1 MNDNSKDNEILKI
14 NQLIKEKYSQKKKDN
29 EDNQATKKFI
39 SIKRSA
45 NQLTESIKQ
54 ETQQI
59 KNSIEN
65 QEAELKKLQN
75 DEIIFNQNIL
85 QVNIIDNQKKLINE
99 YSENNEE
106 LKLNL
111 INLEKKLLEKDR
123 SFKINNDELKKTLSR
138 YISNYKK
145 IEEELKLFKENEKDS
160 KENENDSNELSLAK
174 SKLEEMNSK
183 IKFYQDEN
191 IRLSSEI
198 SKIKKNYETI
208 KINLTGVE
216 NQKDDIFKKIK
227 ELNNSLIKNNIV
239 GTPFINEP
247 IEEDSINSEILND
260 IIDTNLDEEKKN
272 NNKKNDLNEVI
283 GNIFK

>member
-1 MNDNSKDNEILKI
+1 M
-14 NQLIKEKYSQKKKDN
+14 
-29 EDNQATKKFI
+29 
-39 SIKRSA
+39 
-45 NQLTESIKQ
+45 
-54 ETQQI
+54 
-59 KNSIEN
+59 
-65 QEAELKKLQN
+65 QN

-160 KENENDSNELSLAK
+160 NELSLAK

-227 ELNNSLIKNNIV
+227 ELNSSLTKNNIV
-239 GTPFINEP
+239 GTPFVNES

>member
-45 NQLTESIKQ
+45 NQLNESIKQ

-65 QEAELKKLQN
+65 QESELKKLQN

-160 KENENDSNELSLAK
+160 NELSLAK

-191 IRLSSEI
+191 IRLSSEV

-272 NNKKNDLNEVI
+272 NNKKNDLDELI

>member
-1 MNDNSKDNEILKI
+1 MDDNSKDNEILKI

-29 EDNQATKKFI
+29 EDNQVTKKFI
-39 SIKRSA
+39 GIKKSA
-45 NQLTESIKQ
+45 NQLNESIKQ

-59 KNSIEN
+59 KNSIQK
-65 QEAELKKLQN
+65 QETELKKLQN

-85 QVNIIDNQKKLINE
+85 QVNIIDNQKKLIKE
-99 YSENNEE
+99 YSENNED

-123 SFKINNDELKKTLSR
+123 SFKINNHELKATLSR
-138 YISNYKK
+138 YISKYKK
-145 IEEELKLFKENEKDS
+145 IEKELNLFKGNEK
-160 KENENDSNELSLAK
+160 DSNELSLAK

-191 IRLSSEI
+191 TRLSSEI
-198 SKIKKNYETI
+198 FKIKKNYETI

-216 NQKDDIFKKIK
+216 NQKNDIFKKIK
-227 ELNNSLIKNNIV
+227 ELNSSLSKNNIV

-272 NNKKNDLNEVI
+272 NNQKNDLDEVI

>member
-1 MNDNSKDNEILKI
+1 M
-14 NQLIKEKYSQKKKDN
+14 
-29 EDNQATKKFI
+29 
-39 SIKRSA
+39 
-45 NQLTESIKQ
+45 
-54 ETQQI
+54 
-59 KNSIEN
+59 
-65 QEAELKKLQN
+65 
-75 DEIIFNQNIL
+75 
-85 QVNIIDNQKKLINE
+85 INE

-160 KENENDSNELSLAK
+160 NELSLAK

-191 IRLSSEI
+191 IRLSSEV

-227 ELNNSLIKNNIV
+227 ELNSSLIKNNIV

-260 IIDTNLDEEKKN
+260 IIDTNVDEEKKN
-272 NNKKNDLNEVI
+272 NNKKNDLDELI

>member
-45 NQLTESIKQ
+45 NQLNESIKQ

-65 QEAELKKLQN
+65 QESELEKLHN
-75 DEIIFNQNIL
+75 DEILFNQNIL

-160 KENENDSNELSLAK
+160 NELSLAK

-191 IRLSSEI
+191 IRLSSEV

-260 IIDTNLDEEKKN
+260 IIDTNVDEEKKN
-272 NNKKNDLNEVI
+272 NNKKNDFDELI

>member
-1 MNDNSKDNEILKI
+1 MNDNSKDNEILRI
-14 NQLIKEKYSQKKKDN
+14 NHLIKEKYSQKKKDN
-29 EDNQATKKFI
+29 EANQATKEFI
-39 SIKRSA
+39 GIKRSA

-227 ELNNSLIKNNIV
+227 ELNSSLTKNNIV

-260 IIDTNLDEEKKN
+260 IIDTNVDEEKKN
-272 NNKKNDLNEVI
+272 NNKKNDLDELI

>member
-14 NQLIKEKYSQKKKDN
+14 NQLIKEKYSQKKNN

-39 SIKRSA
+39 GIKRSA
-45 NQLTESIKQ
+45 NQLNESIKK

-59 KNSIEN
+59 KDSIEN

-99 YSENNEE
+99 YSEYNEE

-227 ELNNSLIKNNIV
+227 ELNSSLTKNNIV
-239 GTPFINEP
+239 GTPFVNES

-272 NNKKNDLNEVI
+272 NNKKNDLDELI

>member
-1 MNDNSKDNEILKI
+1 MNDNSKDNEILRI
-14 NQLIKEKYSQKKKDN
+14 NHLIKEKYSQKKKDN

-45 NQLTESIKQ
+45 NQLNESIKQ

-65 QEAELKKLQN
+65 QESELKKLQN

-145 IEEELKLFKENEKDS
+145 IEEELKLFKENEK
-160 KENENDSNELSLAK
+160 DSNELSLAK

-260 IIDTNLDEEKKN
+260 IIDTNVDEEKKN
-272 NNKKNDLNEVI
+272 NNKKNDLDELI

>member
-45 NQLTESIKQ
+45 NQLNESIKQ

-65 QEAELKKLQN
+65 QESELKKLQN

-160 KENENDSNELSLAK
+160 NELSLAK

-191 IRLSSEI
+191 IRLSSEV

-260 IIDTNLDEEKKN
+260 IIDTNVDEEKKN
-272 NNKKNDLNEVI
+272 NNKKNDLDELI

>member
-45 NQLTESIKQ
+45 NQLNESIKQ

-65 QEAELKKLQN
+65 QESELKKLQN

-160 KENENDSNELSLAK
+160 NELSLAK

-191 IRLSSEI
+191 IRLSSEV

-227 ELNNSLIKNNIV
+227 ELNSSLIKNNIV

-260 IIDTNLDEEKKN
+260 IIDTNVDEEKKN
-272 NNKKNDLNEVI
+272 NNKKNDLDELI